1 MFPAPGMRRGQCA
14 RAHERKR
21 RRSRAGLRAE
31 AASPLRT
38 FFTGG
43 VEFDDGLEPRLVEA
57 ITSEAMELIER
68 LAIPAAWGAGVEL
81 KLRRLQRHRADG
93 LYYPEQRILVLDPRV
108 PTSFCHELGHLIDY
122 RAGEHVP
129 TRLPSAVWSS
139 SSEFRPFHC
148 ALVAAMRRIPPGD
161 PRVASRRG
169 RLTWSYFASSPECFA
184 RSFEQSAVELLSRTT
199 LLARGREDYQRDP
212 FFFERVPPGLIDFF
226 RTVLARPP
234 TESPAAIAPNPGE
247 FGPFVVS
254 S

>member
-1 MFPAPGMRRGQCA
+1 
-14 RAHERKR
+14 
-21 RRSRAGLRAE
+21 
-31 AASPLRT
+31 
-38 FFTGG
+38 
-43 VEFDDGLEPRLVEA
+43 LEPRLVEA
-57 ITSEAMELIER
+57 ITAEAMELIER

-93 LYYPEQRILVLDPRV
+93 LYYPEQRILVLDPRA

-122 RAGEHVP
+122 RAGDP
-129 TRLPSAVWSS
+129 IPKRLPSAVWSS

-169 RLTWSYFASSPECFA
+169 RLTWTYFASSSECFA
-184 RSFEQSAVELLSRTT
+184 RSFEQSAAELLGQRT

-212 FFFERVPPGLIDFF
+212 LFFERVPPGLIDLF

-234 TESPAAIAPNPGE
+234 AESPAAMATNRGA
-247 FGPFVVS
+247 FDPFAAS